1 MIGTK
6 FQTPTLSLQDSG
18 VDLRGHLLLHTK
30 NLGGA
35 KKCTSNF
42 FSLNDLK
49 L

>member
-1 MIGTK
+1 MMGAK

-18 VDLRGHLLLHTK
+18 VDLRGHLRLHTY

-35 KKCTSNF
+35 KKCTSIF

-49 L
+49 I